1 MKKSQIAVFGLVAA
15 AIISFT
21 SCETLVRAF
30 ADQTGRNAAD
40 ALWGKKTASES
51 MPKANPTPFLAPSFY
66 RPSRNLFLSRLYDD
80 TPGKPRNLHACC
92 RDTSICM
99 IH

>member
-1 MKKSQIAVFGLVAA
+1 MKKSQIALCGLVAA
-15 AIISFT
+15 AVISLL

-51 MPKANPTPFLAPSFY
+51 ISKAGSTPFLAPLFY
-66 RPSRNLFLSRLYDD
+66 RLSHRKFLSRLYDG
-80 TPGKPRNLHACC
+80 TPDRHRNPRDDY
-92 RDTSICM
+92 RDTSIYM